1 MPGPLS
7 GREDT
12 GVIRSDFA
20 SERDGGLVEELA
32 EAGGSG
38 STIVIGTRRR
48 LGGVLL
54 VWGRG
59 VDVTSI
65 GFLFVFR
72 EDETEANT

>member
-32 EAGGSG
+32 ETEGSG

-48 LGGVLL
+48 LGGVL
-54 VWGRG
+54 VEWAR
-59 VDVTSI
+59 VVAATSI
-65 GFLFVFR
+65 GFLFLFTR
-72 EDETEANT
+72 DEAEVSQ